1 MPQDVARNDDSR
13 VLHNA
18 DREGGVS
25 AKFLDEF
32 QSMQRMKDGVN
43 SQSGGNKQALSG
55 AEAAEKIQELGERAC
70 KALGFGTCELFESG
84 KNKK

>member
-25 AKFLDEF
+25 AEFLNDF
-32 QSMQRMKDGVN
+32 MMGFRVGFGPL
-43 SQSGGNKQALSG
+43 GGNKQALSG

>member
-1 MPQDVARNDDSR
+1 
-13 VLHNA
+13 
-18 DREGGVS
+18 
-25 AKFLDEF
+25 
-32 QSMQRMKDGVN
+32 MQRMKDGVN
-43 SQSGGNKQALSG
+43 SQSGENKQALSG